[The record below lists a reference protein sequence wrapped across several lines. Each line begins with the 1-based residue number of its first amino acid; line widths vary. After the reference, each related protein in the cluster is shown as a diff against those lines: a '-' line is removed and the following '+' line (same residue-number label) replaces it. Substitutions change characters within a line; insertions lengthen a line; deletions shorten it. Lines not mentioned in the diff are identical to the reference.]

1 MGKTNRFFPTRCSLS
16 FQIKENQKSKTNHRL
31 SSAFPAS
38 FLATSSSCSAF
49 FPKGFS
55 VNKGSDRSDAEGV
68 CGGVLLD
75 GR

>member
-38 FLATSSSCSAF
+38 FLATSS
-49 FPKGFS
+49 FS